1 MKEQG
6 ITYRRKNWIHVLVR
20 QKPQMRRKIKAGL
33 GVCRDGLDDVEKLPI
48 FFIFL
53 SGDMH
58 DTCFNFLCLD
68 GMEILAASV
77 GS

>member
-1 MKEQG
+1 MAKATGIKESRIANIEAMK
-6 ITYRRKNWIHVLVR
+6 IRI
-20 QKPQMRRKIKAGL
+20 
-33 GVCRDGLDDVEKLPI
+33 GLDDVEKLPI

-58 DTCFNFLCLD
+58 DTCFNSLCLD
-68 GMEILAASV
+68 GMEILGASV

>member
-1 MKEQG
+1 M
-6 ITYRRKNWIHVLVR
+6 R
-20 QKPQMRRKIKAGL
+20 QKLETRRNIEAGL
-33 GVCRDGLDDVEKLPI
+33 GVCRGGLDDVEKLPI

-58 DTCFNFLCLD
+58 NTCFSSLCSN

>member
-1 MKEQG
+1 MRQKEQ
-6 ITYRRKNWIHVLVR
+6 T
-20 QKPQMRRKIKAGL
+20 RRKIKAGL
-33 GVCRDGLDDVEKLPI
+33 GVCRGGLDDVEKLPI

-58 DTCFNFLCLD
+58 DTSFNSLCLD
-68 GMEILAASV
+68 GMEILWASM

>member
-1 MKEQG
+1 M
-6 ITYRRKNWIHVLVR
+6 R
-20 QKPQMRRKIKAGL
+20 QKLETRRNIKAGL
-33 GVCRDGLDDVEKLPI
+33 GVCRGGLDDVEKLPI

>member
-1 MKEQG
+1 M
-6 ITYRRKNWIHVLVR
+6 R
-20 QKPQMRRKIKAGL
+20 QKPQKRRKIKAGL
-33 GVCRDGLDDVEKLPI
+33 GVCRDGLDDVEKLSI

-58 DTCFNFLCLD
+58 DTCFNSLCLD
-68 GMEILAASV
+68 GMEILGASV